1 MTISLPSVAEFM
13 DWPWEEIEPLFREL
27 NERTIDASNVDEWL
41 ADWSTLD
48 EYIAES
54 FNRLYVA
61 TGVDTTDKEAEA
73 RYNAFLDDIF
83 PQAEAAD
90 QILKEQLISS
100 GVEPTG
106 FEVPLRNMRTEV
118 ELFREKNLPLKS
130 KEFKLST
137 EYDKIVGAQTIT
149 WDGKEITLDQLKPVY
164 QEQDRSRRESAWKSA
179 SERQLADREAI
190 NELWGN
196 YMDLRQQMTTN
207 ADHADYRSYCWK
219 QYLRFDY
226 TPDNAKQFNEAIHEV
241 VVPVAQRIYEKRRKR
256 LDVQSLRPWDLYV
269 DPSGRSRLRPFE
281 TVDVLENKSS
291 NIFRKVDPQL
301 GDYFDVMREEDL
313 LDLDNRKGKAP
324 GGYCTDYTAIR
335 KPFIF
340 MNAVGI
346 HDDVQT
352 MLHEGGHAFH
362 VFESARLPYIHQMSV
377 GMEFA
382 EVASMA
388 MELLSAPYLT
398 EDQGGFYTPEDA
410 ARARIE
416 HLEGALLFWP
426 YMSVVDSFQHW
437 VYENHAEARDPDN
450 CNRAWGEL
458 WDRFMM
464 GVDWSGLEAE
474 KVTGWHRKLHIHQVP
489 FYYIEYGL
497 AQLGAMQ
504 VWRNAIQ
511 DQAGAVAAYR
521 KSLALGGTVPL
532 PELFTAAGAKF
543 AFDAGTLRQACE
555 LAEITIQ
562 ELESVAN

>member
-1 MTISLPSVAEFM
+1 MAISLPSTAEFM
-13 DWPWEEIEPLFREL
+13 DWPWEEIQPLFQEL
-27 NERTIDASNVDEWL
+27 SDRTIETSNVDEWL
-41 ADWSTLD
+41 ADWSRLD
-48 EYIAES
+48 EYVAET

-61 TGVDTTDKEAEA
+61 TGVDTTDKEAET
-73 RYNAFLDDIF
+73 RYNTYLDEIF

-90 QILKEQLISS
+90 QKLKEKLLSS
-100 GVEPTG
+100 GLEPEG
-106 FEVPLRNMRTEV
+106 FDVPLRNMRAEV
-118 ELFREKNLPLKS
+118 ELFREENLPLKS
-130 KEFKLST
+130 KEFKLDT
-137 EYDKIVGAQTIT
+137 AYDKIVGAQTIT
-149 WDGKEITLDQLKPVY
+149 WDGKEITIEQLKPVY
-164 QEQDRSRRESAWKSA
+164 QEQDRIRRESAWRLA

-190 NELWGN
+190 NELWIKF
-196 YMDLRQQMTTN
+196 MDLRRQMADN
-207 ADHADYRSYCWK
+207 ADHADYRSYRWK

-226 TPDNAKQFNEAIHEV
+226 TPENAKQFNQAIHEV
-241 VVPVAQRIYEKRRKR
+241 VVPVAQRIYEKRRRR
-256 LDVQSLRPWDLYV
+256 LNVQTLRPWDLNI
-269 DPSGRSRLRPFE
+269 DPFGREALRPFE

-291 NIFRKVDPQL
+291 NVFHKVDPQL
-301 GDYFDVMREEDL
+301 GDYFDIMREEDL
-313 LDLDNRKGKAP
+313 LDLNNRRGKAP
-324 GGYCTDYTAIR
+324 GGYCIDYAAIR

-362 VFESARLPYIHQMSV
+362 VFESAQLPYIQQMKV

-398 EDQGGFYTPEDA
+398 EDQGGFYTAQDA

-416 HLEGALLFWP
+416 HLETSLLFWP

-437 VYENHAEARDPDN
+437 VYENHAEASDPDN
-450 CNRAWGEL
+450 CDKTWGEL
-458 WDRFMM
+458 WDRFMV
-464 GVDWSGLEAE
+464 GVDWSGLETE

-504 VWRNAIQ
+504 VWRNALQ

-532 PELFTAAGAKF
+532 PELFTIAGAKF
-543 AFDAGTLRQACE
+543 AFDADTLRQACG
-555 LAEITIQ
+555 LAEDTIQ
-562 ELESVAN
+562 ELENIAS